1 MSLTDSHH
9 PITPRQ
15 VRDALKS
22 RYSAAM
28 NESPLAGLL
37 LVQKMQTA
45 QRVSLRRAGNLA
57 LDEALVKLEETHPKQ
72 AALLRRRFIKD
83 KQATVMAHEE
93 HVAEATFYKHQ
104 QRAIEFLT
112 AVLND
117 MEEEVRSWQVHASET
132 RLPAFGA
139 SRLFGIE
146 PFLDTLVALLTAPDA
161 PAVTLITGVGGQGKS
176 TAARAAVDAVLR
188 TSLAFV
194 EAAWISAQQ
203 ETFHPSGV
211 IHRVDH
217 PALTADDLLMQL
229 SAQVLP
235 EQSRTAT
242 LAERFDMLRVY
253 LQQTPTLV
261 VIDNLET
268 LTDVQTL
275 LPMLFR
281 LAGASHFLLTSRK
294 ALPDEDNVCHLLAP
308 ELSAQ
313 DALAL
318 VRYEAQ
324 MRNLTVVTAA
334 TDADLLPIYDTV
346 GGNALTLKLI
356 VGQLYSLALPEVLN
370 GLREAHGAKAAQLY
384 RYIYWR
390 SWNQLQPKARDVL
403 LCMPH
408 FAHTGAEL
416 RSIERICDVKG
427 SELQA
432 QLEQLVLHSLVI
444 VDDGLLSKRYR
455 IHRLT
460 ETFLMREV
468 IRWQGY
474 SEDWD
479 GDIPREV

>member
-1 MSLTDSHH
+1 MSLTDSH
-9 PITPRQ
+9 PPLTPVQ

-22 RYSAAM
+22 RYSAITH
-28 NESPLAGLL
+28 ESPLAGLL
-37 LVQKMQTA
+37 LVQQVQTA
-45 QRVSLRRAGNLA
+45 QRVSLRRAGNLVLDDA
-57 LDEALVKLEETHPKQ
+57 LARLEEIHPKQ

-83 KQATVMAHEE
+83 KSVAWVAQEN
-93 HVAEATFYKHQ
+93 HVAEATLYKHQ

-117 MEEEVRSWQVHASET
+117 LEEALRTRQVDTSAT
-132 RLPAFGA
+132 RLPPFGA
-139 SRLFGIE
+139 GRLFGIE
-146 PFLDTLVALLTAPDA
+146 PFLHKLVALLTAPHA
-161 PAVTLITGVGGQGKS
+161 PAVTLITGMGGQGKS
-176 TAARAAVDAVLR
+176 TAARAAVNTVLR
-188 TSLAFV
+188 TSMVFA

-203 ETFHPSGV
+203 ETFYPSGV
-211 IHRVDH
+211 IQRIDH

-235 EQSRTAT
+235 EQSRTAS
-242 LAERFDMLRVY
+242 LAERFNLLRAY

-261 VIDNLET
+261 VVDNLET
-268 LTDVQTL
+268 VLDVQAL

-281 LAGASHFLLTSRK
+281 LAGASRFLLTSRK
-294 ALPDEDNVCHLLAP
+294 ALPGEDNVCHLVAP

-324 MRNLTVVTAA
+324 MRNLTVITAA
-334 TDADLLPIYDTV
+334 SDEDLLPIYHTV
-346 GGNALTLKLI
+346 GGNALALKLI
-356 VGQLYSLALPEVLN
+356 VGQLYSLALPEVLD

-390 SWNQLQPKARDVL
+390 SWKQLPPRARDVL

-427 SELQA
+427 PELQME
-432 QLEQLVLHSLVI
+432 LEQLVLHSLVM

-455 IHRLT
+455 VHRLT
-460 ETFLMREV
+460 ETFLMREA

-474 SEDWD
+474 NEDWD
-479 GDIPREV
+479 GDILREA